1 MRCIVPLSP
10 TSLMSS
16 KPFTR
21 SQARAAKHA
30 NNMETINAVADELV
44 ERARAEFEKQLTEA
58 RAAIVRDLL
67 RDGAEGDAY
76 IECGVSLQG
85 AYDKKLDVVIVC
97 NMYDGDCD
105 CGECNGEECNGE
117 ECNGEECNE
126 PEEPEEPAPEPVKC
140 SYGEFEY
147 RTFTLPPRQSQRINE
162 MRKKAIGAEI
172 GADKFAQ
179 WCATMR
185 TYLVEFETAQ
195 RKTGYTK
202 KASQLQAAIANYK
215 YLLQAPE
222 SSAILRTFPHMATVT
237 RLKAEDLREHCNVM
251 LNHMH
256 AKCGCHD
263 SYTRAQED
271 EIEALAN
278 ELISL
283 CGAYLA
289 RR

>member
-1 MRCIVPLSP
+1 
-10 TSLMSS
+10 
-16 KPFTR
+16 
-21 SQARAAKHA
+21 
-30 NNMETINAVADELV
+30 METINAIADELV
-44 ERARAEFEKQLTEA
+44 ERARAEFEKQLTKA
-58 RAAIVRDLL
+58 RAGIVRDLL
-67 RDGAEGDAY
+67 RDGADGDAY

-85 AYDKKLDVVIVC
+85 AYDKKLGMVIVC
-97 NMYDGDCD
+97 NMLDGDCD

-117 ECNGEECNE
+117 ECNESESE
-126 PEEPEEPAPEPVKC
+126 SESEPVKC

-147 RTFTLPPRQSQRINE
+147 RTFTLPPRQSQRIKE
-162 MRKKAIGAEI
+162 MRKRAIEAEI
-172 GADKFAQ
+172 GAGKFAQ
-179 WCATMR
+179 WCATVR
-185 TYLVEFETAQ
+185 AYLVELEAA
-195 RKTGYTK
+195 RRRTGYAK

-215 YLLQAPE
+215 YILEAPE
-222 SSAILRTFPHMATVT
+222 SSAILRTFPHMAAVT

-271 EIEALAN
+271 EVEALAN